1 MSTNLP
7 RTQQLHKTTLD
18 GQAPPTMDQIWET
31 ILRKISAT
39 FDDLQKTLKAS
50 QARNHLNYFD
60 FKRRIKALD
69 NTHGTT
75 SQTQV
80 LVSKF
85 KLLSTSNLSGQ
96 PIGTSL
102 PDLME
107 ILDPN
112 QRTE

>member
-7 RTQQLHKTTLD
+7 RTQQLQETTLD
-18 GQAPPTMDQIWET
+18 GEAPPTMNQIWET

-39 FDDLQKTLKAS
+39 FDDLQNTLKAS
-50 QARNHLNYFD
+50 QARNRLNYFD
-60 FKRRIKALD
+60 FERRMKALD
-69 NTHGTT
+69 NTYGTT

-80 LVSKF
+80 PVSKF
-85 KLLSTSNLSGQ
+85 KLLSTSNPNGQ

-112 QRTE
+112 QRT